1 MAQFGLVEPAT
12 VTDPLARQTFD
23 EIQRELGF
31 GMVPNI
37 FRSMGSNPALLS
49 ANWQKFK
56 ATILEGS
63 LPRTVKEMIGVVVSD
78 VAGSDYAKQVHLHS
92 LSVQGVQSLWLRQLT
107 ADSTDESAL
116 PDTLRAL
123 VRFARKAAIDPRQI
137 TAADFETLTDEGMS
151 EAECFEVIAA
161 IDLFK
166 SVNTYTDLARVEIDS
181 L

>member
-1 MAQFGLVEPAT
+1 
-12 VTDPLARQTFD
+12 
-23 EIQRELGF
+23 
-31 GMVPNI
+31 
-37 FRSMGSNPALLS
+37 MGSNPALLS

-78 VAGSDYAKQVHLHS
+78 VSGSEYAKQVHLHS
-92 LSVQGVQSLWLRQLT
+92 LSVQGVQALWLQQLT
-107 ADSTDESAL
+107 ADNSDETAL

-137 TAADFETLTDEGMS
+137 GPDDFATLMDEGMS
-151 EAECFEVIAA
+151 ESECFEVIAA